1 MRTFVFAAF
10 VGAIGAGASGVLAQ
24 SGSGVSITDNNITW
38 TQADWQTS
46 NTAAIGP
53 TAWAPT
59 SQPNA
64 LRVNDLPLGVNTFSN
79 YAHQNDWFYRFSTS
93 GNAEFRERNF
103 ANASNRTVSGNSVSW
118 DFTLTN
124 TGSGGGSLQAT
135 LMQRVIGIGGG
146 QGRVEQTLTLTNNTG
161 QDQSIALFNWAKIQ
175 AGLTSATS
183 NALSVASSGAGQR
196 TISFTNANSFDP
208 PVSVTF
214 SGTGLTTTANN
225 YQAESFSTTTGLL
238 FGLTN
243 SSLTSLTNAGTS
255 GNTNSP
261 QAALRFDVSV
271 AAGTSA
277 SITTV
282 IAVVPAPGA
291 AGLLGL
297 AGLLAARRRR

>member
-10 VGAIGAGASGVLAQ
+10 VGAIGAGAGGVLAQ

-46 NTAAIGP
+46 NTAAISA
-53 TAWAPT
+53 TAWNP
-59 SQPNA
+59 SPQPNA
-64 LRVNDLPLGVNTFSN
+64 LRVSDLPLGVNTFSN

-103 ANASNRTVSGNSVSW
+103 ANASNRTVNGNSVSW
-118 DFTLTN
+118 DFTLNN

-135 LMQRVIGIGGG
+135 LTQRVIGIGGG
-146 QGRVEQTLTLTNNTG
+146 QGRVEQTLTLTNNTA

-175 AGLTSATS
+175 AGLTTATS

-225 YQAESFSTTTGLL
+225 YQAETFSTTSGLL
-238 FGLTN
+238 VGLTN
-243 SSLTSLTNAGTS
+243 STITSLTNAGTS
-255 GNTNSP
+255 GNTASP
-261 QAALRFDVSV
+261 QGALRFDVSV
-271 AAGTSA
+271 AA
-277 SITTV
+277 
-282 IAVVPAPGA
+282 
-291 AGLLGL
+291 
-297 AGLLAARRRR
+297 